1 MAASNGSEYFELE
14 IEGTNEVL
22 MKRPSIA
29 ESVEEDEEELRWAA
43 LERLPSMK
51 RKNTALLRRTPS
63 NSGGDE
69 TIDVR
74 KLTRSKRELV
84 VKNALATSEQDN
96 YRLLSAIKERLD
108 RYEQNLSLRF
118 RFFFFLSK
126 VSNSIKIKKI
136 SSASQQSISFEFDAL
151 Y

>member
-1 MAASNGSEYFELE
+1 MAASNGSEYFEFE

-22 MKRPSIA
+22 MKRPSNA

-108 RYEQNLSLRF
+108 RYEQNLSMRF
-118 RFFFFLSK
+118 RFFFLSK

>member
-22 MKRPSIA
+22 MKRPSNA
-29 ESVEEDEEELRWAA
+29 ESVEEDEEELQWAA

>member
-1 MAASNGSEYFELE
+1 
-14 IEGTNEVL
+14 
-22 MKRPSIA
+22 MKRPSNA
-29 ESVEEDEEELRWAA
+29 ESVEEDEAELRWAA

-136 SSASQQSISFEFDAL
+136 SSTSQQSISFEFDAL

>member
-1 MAASNGSEYFELE
+1 
-14 IEGTNEVL
+14 
-22 MKRPSIA
+22 MKRPSNA

-118 RFFFFLSK
+118 RFFFFK
-126 VSNSIKIKKI
+126 VK
-136 SSASQQSISFEFDAL
+136 
-151 Y
+151 